1 VFFIKSENLDEDSYT
16 YKNTSVTGM
25 VFLLDNDGKL
35 DIMSRKQTSVYTYFE
50 EKEIA
55 DIKKALI
62 DELVSFEIRR
72 ATTYYR
78 NPNQRERY
86 YGGEAIEQYEE

>member
-1 VFFIKSENLDEDSYT
+1 
-16 YKNTSVTGM
+16 
-25 VFLLDNDGKL
+25 
-35 DIMSRKQTSVYTYFE
+35 VYTYFE

-78 NPNQRERY
+78 SPNQRERY